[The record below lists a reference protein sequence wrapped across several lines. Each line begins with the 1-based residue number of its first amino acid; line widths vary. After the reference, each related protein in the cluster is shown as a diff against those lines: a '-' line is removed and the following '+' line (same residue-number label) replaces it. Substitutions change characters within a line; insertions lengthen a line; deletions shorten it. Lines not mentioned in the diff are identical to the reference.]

1 MFRMFR
7 LRRSRGGHRP
17 RAAPPGT
24 RVWRREEGPRR
35 RAPSRWVPVL
45 EPVVRP
51 RAFVAQA
58 DPVPG
63 MVRALVG
70 VGRDALGRDLPARG
84 LERRAR
90 LGGIDKAGLR
100 WLPRRR
106 SFPVLPGLFHR
117 FHFVPKQLVF
127 RAVVLD
133 HDPVLPGRYHLAGA
147 TAPGRPRYRNRRIS
161 RRVAK
166 NAGVS
171 DSASCDTTTVPPAR
185 TPRSNQ
191 SL

>member
-7 LRRSRGGHRP
+7 LRRTRGGYGRGP
-17 RAAPPGT
+17 TENAGRAAGGV
-24 RVWRREEGPRR
+24 RQLDV
-35 RAPSRWVPVL
+35 

-51 RAFVAQA
+51 RALVAQA

-106 SFPVLPGLFHR
+106 LS
-117 FHFVPKQLVF
+117 
-127 RAVVLD
+127 
-133 HDPVLPGRYHLAGA
+133 
-147 TAPGRPRYRNRRIS
+147 
-161 RRVAK
+161 
-166 NAGVS
+166 VS
-171 DSASCDTTTVPPAR
+171 T
-185 TPRSNQ
+185 
-191 SL
+191 L